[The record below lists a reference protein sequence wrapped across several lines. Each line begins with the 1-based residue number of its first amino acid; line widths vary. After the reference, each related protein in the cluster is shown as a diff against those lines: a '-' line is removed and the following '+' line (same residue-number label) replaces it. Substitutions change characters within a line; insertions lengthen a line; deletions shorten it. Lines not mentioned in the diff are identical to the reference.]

1 MHWQIYCLCSIR
13 SYKSNMI
20 TAGCGGAF
28 FWSNSRR
35 DFFLLLVFC
44 FSWVHESLVIRISEP
59 GLVLN
64 LWLFHDASPHLQYI
78 LLRLCMPDQ
87 YLCEMLIHV
96 SVFGATF
103 MHLVVCNYSVCT
115 RPTVYTYQY
124 CLLWL
129 SNYWWCSDCVLF
141 THLHLL
147 NLASKAPQKTN
158 NPLNPYLFYMYVLLA
173 DILTCSF
180 LWINRGGSKL
190 AEANLLGK
198 KGSLKVSPASSSLH
212 FAHQQY
218 WSIDR

>member
-1 MHWQIYCLCSIR
+1 
-13 SYKSNMI
+13 MI

-28 FWSNSRR
+28 FGAISQSEVLFSAAC
-35 DFFLLLVFC
+35 FF

-124 CLLWL
+124 CLL
-129 SNYWWCSDCVLF
+129 
-141 THLHLL
+141 
-147 NLASKAPQKTN
+147 
-158 NPLNPYLFYMYVLLA
+158 
-173 DILTCSF
+173 
-180 LWINRGGSKL
+180 
-190 AEANLLGK
+190 
-198 KGSLKVSPASSSLH
+198 
-212 FAHQQY
+212 
-218 WSIDR
+218 